1 MDAPKQ
7 GTGNA
12 LDLRETNGKEHSQS
26 KLEVLRFMDDNPGKS
41 LKQVS
46 EAFGV
51 NEKTIRAWKAHKSRG
66 TYGTGFQAIH
76 ESQVKD
82 SPKKKSSPRAW
93 SEKRANDLDGKTW
106 LKDSISIWSDIRKSK
121 EESQLNHPAMF
132 PAQLPKRLIEVFT
145 NKSMKVILDPFLG
158 SGATLIAAM
167 EMNKEGVGFEISSE
181 YVKISGERVKRQ
193 NLFSANIPPKIYHD
207 DALNLLSYLPG
218 ESVDLCITSPPYWD
232 ILSEKRSADYK
243 QTRDYDEQRNNLS
256 AIKSYEEFL
265 DQLAQIFQ
273 KVFIALKPRR
283 YCCVNVMDLRKKD
296 RFYPFHSDLAKKMQT
311 IGFIFDDLIIWDR
324 RQEYNNLRPLG
335 YPFVFRINKIHEYIL
350 IFKKA

>member
-12 LDLRETNGKEHSQS
+12 LDLRETNGKDPSHS
-26 KLEVLRFMDDNPGKS
+26 KHEVLRFIDENPDKP
-41 LKQVS
+41 LKEVAETFGVS
-46 EAFGV
+46 E
-51 NEKTIRAWKAHKSRG
+51 KSIRAWKAHKSRG
-66 TYGTGFQAIH
+66 TYGDTGSVCRGDA
-76 ESQVKD
+76 KD
-82 SPKKKSSPRAW
+82 RARASKPI

-106 LKDSISIWSDIRKSK
+106 LKHSISIWSDIRKSK
-121 EESQLNHPAMF
+121 EEARLDHPAMF
-132 PAQLPKRLIEVFT
+132 PIQLPKRLIEAFT

-181 YVKISGERVKRQ
+181 YVKISEERVKRQ

-265 DQLAQIFQ
+265 EQLAQIFQ